1 MNERL
6 KRIQERLLAFWGK
19 YNSKQKTIMISITLA
34 VILFVVIMAVALT
47 RPTFVT
53 LITTSSTSESASVT
67 KILTSAG
74 IQYTSSADGMTI
86 SVKESDLP
94 AANIELGANSIPAT
108 GYSLKDALGGG
119 FSATEADKEK
129 QYLAYL
135 EDRITSILDKLSY
148 VNSSKVTLEK
158 PDSTFSVLDSNE
170 ETSVSVML
178 DLKSTPSNEKIQGLA
193 NYLATAVGNAT
204 TSKITIID
212 SQSNLLFL
220 GETSDETGLTVTSQ
234 NDLYELRMNQVI
246 DNINKLLDKSGY
258 GYSDVNI
265 SPFLSINFDKSSTTS
280 TVYDT
285 GTRDQGPYA
294 TSNEVTETGSSGN
307 GGVVGTDSNSADVT
321 SYDVTGSNG
330 STSTYELKQYE
341 YKVNEKTTV
350 TDAAVGVI
358 DYTKSSV
365 AIVLN
370 KKVMYNET
378 DEKAKGTLA
387 NTTWAQFKVAN
398 AAPVPITVDPAM
410 LQMIAFATGF
420 NVANISVQANE
431 VHEFQ
436 DATVTQGSFIN
447 YLAIILAV
455 LIFGLLGFVVWRS
468 LRPVEV
474 TEIEPELSVEA
485 LLSSTKAAQ
494 NIEEIDLND
503 KSETRMAIEKF
514 VDENPEAVALLLRNW
529 INEDWG

>member
-1 MNERL
+1 M
-6 KRIQERLLAFWGK
+6 K
-19 YNSKQKTIMISITLA
+19 
-34 VILFVVIMAVALT
+34 
-47 RPTFVT
+47 
-53 LITTSSTSESASVT
+53 
-67 KILTSAG
+67 
-74 IQYTSSADGMTI
+74 
-86 SVKESDLP
+86 
-94 AANIELGANSIPAT
+94 
-108 GYSLKDALGGG
+108 
-119 FSATEADKEK
+119 
-129 QYLAYL
+129 
-135 EDRITSILDKLSY
+135 
-148 VNSSKVTLEK
+148 
-158 PDSTFSVLDSNE
+158 
-170 ETSVSVML
+170 
-178 DLKSTPSNEKIQGLA
+178 
-193 NYLATAVGNAT
+193 
-204 TSKITIID
+204 
-212 SQSNLLFL
+212 
-220 GETSDETGLTVTSQ
+220 
-234 NDLYELRMNQVI
+234 
-246 DNINKLLDKSGY
+246 
-258 GYSDVNI
+258 
-265 SPFLSINFDKSSTTS
+265 
-280 TVYDT
+280 
-285 GTRDQGPYA
+285 
-294 TSNEVTETGSSGN
+294 
-307 GGVVGTDSNSADVT
+307 
-321 SYDVTGSNG
+321 
-330 STSTYELKQYE
+330 
-341 YKVNEKTTV
+341 KTTV

-370 KKVMYNET
+370 KKVIYNET

-387 NTTWAQFKVAN
+387 NTTWAQFKAAN
-398 AAPVPITVDPAM
+398 AASVPITVDPTM